1 MEKYQINPQ
10 KGETEELIN
19 FAPIKIEQNEI
30 EYNLIIENK
39 ENMITFSINDKN
51 QFPSVNYIKSMIF
64 KEIIG
69 LNLEF
74 KNLNSPN
81 DFYDYLKSLSD
92 NKRISIKKGKNKIS
106 IILFADI
113 ALEQQIIEIE
123 LFQAKKNIDS
133 NIKEICEELLYI
145 RNKIKEIDNLENFK
159 TKINEKIKEIDVL
172 KNQNK
177 NFIIEIDNLK
187 NQNKDFKKVIEEN
200 LKEINL
206 LKNENTELKK
216 RIDNINNEN
225 KQLKEMN
232 KIDMKY
238 ITSLTENIKNGNF
251 NESDI
256 IKNDEKGILFL
267 EIEKKLNKK
276 IIQLKKLYQATID
289 GGEPEIFHLK
299 CDGIPN
305 TLVLIKSKGLKR
317 FGGFTTIPW
326 QSEGE
331 FKDNAY
337 SKNFIFSLDNQK
349 IYYGYNVY
357 HNKNR
362 GPCFGIG
369 HDIGIIGNPLKDK
382 SLYTLKCSYN
392 YGEDY
397 QPLSEY
403 DGNDKL
409 MAIEYEVFQVIFY

>member
-1 MEKYQINPQ
+1 MEEYQINPQ

-30 EYNLIIENK
+30 IYNLTIENK

-51 QFPSVNYIKSMIF
+51 QFPSVNYIKSILF

-81 DFYDYLKSLSD
+81 DFYDYLKLLSD
-92 NKRISIKKGKNKIS
+92 NKRINIKKGKNKIS

-145 RNKIKEIDNLENFK
+145 RNKIKEIDYLEDFK
-159 TKINEKIKEIDVL
+159 TKIYEKIKEIDIL

-256 IKNDEKGILFL
+256 MKNDEKGMLFL

-305 TLVLIKSKGLKR
+305 TLVLIKSKGL
-317 FGGFTTIPW
+317 
-326 QSEGE
+326 
-331 FKDNAY
+331 
-337 SKNFIFSLDNQK
+337 
-349 IYYGYNVY
+349 
-357 HNKNR
+357 
-362 GPCFGIG
+362 
-369 HDIGIIGNPLKDK
+369 
-382 SLYTLKCSYN
+382 
-392 YGEDY
+392 
-397 QPLSEY
+397 
-403 DGNDKL
+403 
-409 MAIEYEVFQVIFY
+409 